1 MDKAELMQKE
11 IENKRKLPEEI
22 KKDIKK
28 KILHN
33 LILALIIILYLD
45 AVNILFNKLENNM
58 FEKIMK
64 FVALGIDVITVI
76 LFEIAYRRKSKRI
89 FIVGIEL
96 LICSIFS
103 LYVPYIYLFTNLKNV
118 ITICLEIII
127 IYYIIKAFIIFKGR
141 QFEYQNNL
149 SDVKEILKDSEKE
162 SYLEEESTKVFK
174 EIQKYKTEQKEELI
188 KEQKRI
194 GKLKEEA
201 KKEKIKKDAVKNE
214 KAKKE
219 LTKKTNTNVKKDKT
233 TSKTKSTQKKSK
245 TTTKNKITK

>member
-64 FVALGIDVITVI
+64 FVALGIDIITVI

-127 IYYIIKAFIIFKGR
+127 VYYIIKAFIIFKGR

-162 SYLEEESTKVFK
+162 SYLEEESTKTFK
-174 EIQKYKTEQKEELI
+174 EIQKHKIEQNEELL

-194 GKLKEEA
+194 GKLKKEEA
-201 KKEKIKKDAVKNE
+201 KKE

-219 LTKKTNTNVKKDKT
+219 LTKKDENKINKKTTTNTKKGKT
-233 TSKTKSTQKKSK
+233 TSKAKSTQKKQK
-245 TTTKNKITK
+245 TVAKKEMAK